1 MPDPSGKEKA
11 PCGAFCTR
19 AGGSIVP
26 ATAMLLVVALVL
38 ARVVMVIV
46 VVIMTATVATAR
58 VVRPDRRTGRTADGA
73 ANDRALAA
81 TNLGPNR
88 GTRTTAHCTA
98 DDGAAIGRRR
108 GQRKQHRH
116 NRQTYLVHDFPFC
129 LLVKNRFIAM
139 AHNGINVPRPTTALY
154 PRLIQCLWP

>member
-38 ARVVMVIV
+38 ARVVVMIIVVIV
-46 VVIMTATVATAR
+46 TATMAAAR
-58 VVRPDRRTGRTADGA
+58 VVRPDRRTGRTTDGA

-81 TNLGPNR
+81 ANLGPNR
-88 GTRTTAHCTA
+88 GARTAPHCTT
-98 DDGAAIGRRR
+98 DNGAAIGRRR
-108 GQRKQHRH
+108 SQRKQHRH
-116 NRQTYLVHDFPFC
+116 NRQTYLVHDLPFS
-129 LLVKNRFIAM
+129 LLVEI
-139 AHNGINVPRPTTALY
+139 
-154 PRLIQCLWP
+154 